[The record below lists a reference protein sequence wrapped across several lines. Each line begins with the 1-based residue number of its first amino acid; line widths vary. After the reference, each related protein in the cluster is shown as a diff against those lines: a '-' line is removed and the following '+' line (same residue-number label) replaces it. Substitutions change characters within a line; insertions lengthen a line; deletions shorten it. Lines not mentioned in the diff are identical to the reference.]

1 MAHVFSRMPSAKG
14 WLPMCK
20 PLHFFYLTL
29 GTLTACGGG
38 NLTLPVDGS
47 PVNLRAISGDGQQ
60 ATVGSELPDP
70 LVVRLT
76 DASAHPVFGVA
87 VVFGFQTDVPDAV
100 VNPTTV
106 TTDSTGTAFAR
117 VRLGTVTGPQT
128 VEARV
133 VEAAELRT
141 TFGLTA
147 LAQENP
153 GTGGKGRGGKDQ
165 GDGDE
170 HD

>member
-1 MAHVFSRMPSAKG
+1 
-14 WLPMCK
+14 MCK

-47 PVNLRAISGDGQQ
+47 PVDLRAVSGDGQQ
-60 ATVGSELPDP
+60 ATVGSDLPDP

-87 VVFGFQTDVPDAV
+87 VVFGFQTDVPDAAV
-100 VNPTTV
+100 DPATV
-106 TTDSTGTAFAR
+106 TTDSTGIASAR
-117 VRLGTVTGPQT
+117 VRLGTMTGPQT

-133 VEAAELRT
+133 VDAAELRT

-153 GTGGKGRGGKDQ
+153 GRGGKGSGGKDQ
-165 GDGDE
+165 DDHGG